1 MADPSKIQESKDR
14 YLREKVDRFLVTVPK
29 GQKQLIADFA
39 AKQGES
45 VNGFVNRL
53 IREAMGKEEDEE

>member
-14 YLREKVDRFLVTVPK
+14 DLREKVDRFLVTVPK

-53 IREAMGKEEDEE
+53 IREAMGKEKDEE

>member
-53 IREAMGKEEDEE
+53 IREAMGKEEK

>member
-29 GQKQLIADFA
+29 GQKQLIANFA

-53 IREAMGKEEDEE
+53 IREAMGKEEK

>member
-29 GQKQLIADFA
+29 GQNSSLQTSPPNR
-39 AKQGES
+39 AK
-45 VNGFVNRL
+45 V
-53 IREAMGKEEDEE
+53 

>member
-53 IREAMGKEEDEE
+53 IREAMGKEEN

>member
-1 MADPSKIQESKDR
+1 MSNVSEAKKKANSKYDKKAYD
-14 YLREKVDRFLVTVPK
+14 KFLVRVPK
-29 GQKQLIADFA
+29 GEKSLIADFA

-53 IREAMGKEEDEE
+53 IREAMGKEEK

>member
-53 IREAMGKEEDEE
+53 IREAMGKEKDEE

>member
-53 IREAMGKEEDEE
+53 SREAMGKEKDEE